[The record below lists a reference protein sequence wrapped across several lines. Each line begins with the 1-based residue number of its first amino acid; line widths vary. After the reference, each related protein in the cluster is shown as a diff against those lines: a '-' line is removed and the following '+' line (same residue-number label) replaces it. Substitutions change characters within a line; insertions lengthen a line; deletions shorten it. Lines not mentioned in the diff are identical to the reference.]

1 MLLPLREPILFLA
14 HIVSVVLNVTVRYW
28 LRLDGV
34 LHVNA
39 IFALVLAIANGTIL
53 LRVTDAKADSN
64 VSAIFLFWMGI
75 VQNALWLI
83 VRAIRLFA
91 FSVFRS
97 MNVIANASLIAIKL
111 TRNAVK

>member
-1 MLLPLREPILFLA
+1 
-14 HIVSVVLNVTVRYW
+14 VRYW
-28 LRLDGV
+28 WRLDGV

-83 VRAIRLFA
+83 VRAIRLFV

-97 MNVIANASLIAIKL
+97 MNANASLIAIKL